1 MRLAPAF
8 IAVFTLLWSAIPAA
22 AHDPVAGVPDVTV
35 VIASSVGDHDV
46 HVAAGDIVRFVNRDD
61 ERHRLRSRN
70 GPVEFDTGNLSP
82 GESFQVRFI
91 VAGTSAYVDERDRD
105 DVRYH
110 GRIVVGNST
119 TDGTGD
125 GTGDSASAAGTAS
138 VGSGGGAATSATV
151 TIGDRVFEPASTTVA
166 VGGTVTF
173 RNADGDEHTAT
184 STDGGGIDSGTL
196 GTGASYEATFV
207 EPGTFAF
214 LCAFHSDMR
223 GSIQVVAAT
232 GAAAPP
238 PAAPLPSVTAPAPAA
253 EVAPP
258 GAVAPASAAPSVAG
272 AVGDAAIAPAA
283 PAPASSRSDQ
293 GSLIGIVL
301 SVTLVSVAV
310 ALFARLVSGTVRQQ
324 G

>member
-1 MRLAPAF
+1 
-8 IAVFTLLWSAIPAA
+8 
-22 AHDPVAGVPDVTV
+22 D
-35 VIASSVGDHDV
+35 
-46 HVAAGDIVRFVNRDD
+46 
-61 ERHRLRSRN
+61 
-70 GPVEFDTGNLSP
+70 
-82 GESFQVRFI
+82 GE
-91 VAGTSAYVDERDRD
+91 
-105 DVRYH
+105 
-110 GRIVVGNST
+110 
-119 TDGTGD
+119 
-125 GTGDSASAAGTAS
+125 GDSASRAGTGS
-138 VGSGGGAATSATV
+138 VGTGGGAATSATV

-223 GSIQVVAAT
+223 GSIRVVAAT

-238 PAAPLPSVTAPAPAA
+238 PAAPLPSATPTVAPAA
-253 EVAPP
+253 EIAPP
-258 GAVAPASAAPSVAG
+258 GVVAPASAAPSVAG
-272 AVGDAAIAPAA
+272 AGGDAAIDPTATT
-283 PAPASSRSDQ
+283 SSGSDQ